1 MARTDVA
8 ADMTNPATA
17 PGSATRVEAL
27 LEGVLGIPVRLRF
40 RFTHFVQMSVQFLL
54 FVYWAAYAPITRE
67 YLTQLGYLVL
77 FAFGVDFAVS
87 ALRYKSWY
95 ASFAPIPVVFSANLF
110 VWFLGSDAP
119 FSYAVVALAIASKH
133 LIHRG
138 GKHIFNPSA
147 FGVCV
152 IAIPCLL
159 YPNRFGEI
167 DLAHALN
174 APPNMQELVLFVGLV
189 AMTRLPLAL
198 VSLSAFITSRLLSNI
213 SGESFYVPSV
223 MWAPIFL
230 GITLLVTDPATT
242 PKKPLGQVIFGVTY
256 MLLFSA
262 IATALHARGLAEHWA
277 KMLPIPVV
285 NLLVPV
291 FDRIA
296 DSTPK
301 TQVGDLL
308 EPRYNRFHVAAWVA
322 AVLLSSSAATKGMF
336 YDGELSLRT
345 SVALTFA
352 DGEGNAT
359 CATNPVH
366 CKPFSFLDEIAMWRR
381 GWGAERRVSA
391 PGSEGGRAAPHL
403 RSER

>member
-1 MARTDVA
+1 MARIDVA
-8 ADMTNPATA
+8 ADTTKPATA
-17 PGSATRVEAL
+17 PADATRVEAIL
-27 LEGVLGIPVRLRF
+27 GGVLGVPVRLRF
-40 RFTHFVQMSVQFLL
+40 RFTHFVQTAVQFLL
-54 FVYWAAYAPITRE
+54 FAYWAIYAPITRG
-67 YLTQLGYLVL
+67 YLSQLGALVL
-77 FAFGVDFAVS
+77 FAFGADFVVS
-87 ALRYKSWY
+87 TLRYKSWY

-110 VWFLGSDAP
+110 VWFLGRDAP

-138 GKHIFNPSA
+138 GRHIFNPSA
-147 FGVCV
+147 FGVCA
-152 IAIPCLL
+152 IAVPCLL

-189 AMTRLPLAL
+189 AMARIPLAL
-198 VSLSAFITSRLLSNI
+198 ISLSAFITSRILSNI
-213 SGESFYVPSV
+213 SSESFYVPSV

-256 MLLFSA
+256 MLLFSV
-262 IATALHARGLAEHWA
+262 IATALRARGLEEHWA
-277 KMLPIPVV
+277 KMLPIPAV

-296 DSTPK
+296 DSVPK
-301 TQVGDLL
+301 TKVGALL

-336 YDGELSLRT
+336 YDGELSLRS

-352 DGEGNAT
+352 DRDGNAT

-381 GWGAERRVSA
+381 GWGAPTTPPTRVERRSA
-391 PGSEGGRAAPHL
+391 Q
-403 RSER
+403 